1 MNDEQLMK
9 DALGLIEKQRSDIAK
24 LSDERDKLLRLA
36 NELNDRLDA
45 LEATAGISK
54 AGGPTPNVR
63 DAIQKSLERRQG
75 GLGTFQPVSDAT
87 AAKLTKARDARNEA
101 SKLER
106 AEALASI
113 RSKRRI

>member
-9 DALGLIEKQRSDIAK
+9 DALGLIEQQRSDIAK
-24 LSDERDKLLRLA
+24 QAKSLDDLTAYCNRLI
-36 NELNDRLDA
+36 EKLDA

-54 AGGPTPNVR
+54 ANGSTPNVR

-87 AAKLTKARDARNEA
+87 AAKLAKARTERTDA
-101 SKLER
+101 SKLET
-106 AEALASI
+106 AQALAAI